1 MSQPK
6 VISTEILEQCALRF
20 NAHPSLGAFGVKLSF
35 PDAAR
40 VSILVDSVPLS
51 MRGGLGDDAVVNG
64 GVLSALC
71 DLLIGSTC
79 VLVDPVSRS
88 ATVQLSIRFERPL
101 RGQRI
106 VGEARVDRATGRL
119 VFASAEIGDGSGP
132 ACVRCQGIATLLGAH
147 LPEG

>member
-1 MSQPK
+1 MREPK
-6 VISTEILEQCALRF
+6 VISAEILEQYAQRW
-20 NAHPSLGAFGVKLSF
+20 NAHPSLGAFGVQLSF
-35 PDAAR
+35 PNAALVR
-40 VSILVDSVPLS
+40 IVVDSVPLS

-71 DLLIGSTC
+71 DLLIGCTC
-79 VLVDPVSRS
+79 ALVDPASRS

-101 RGQRI
+101 RGARI

-132 ACVRCQGIATLLGAH
+132 ACVRCQGIASLLGSSPA
-147 LPEG
+147 E

>member
-1 MSQPK
+1 MSEPK
-6 VISTEILEQCALRF
+6 VISSEVLAEYARRC
-20 NAHPSLGAFGVKLSF
+20 NAHPSLGAFGVTLSF
-35 PDAAR
+35 PDSAR
-40 VSILVDSVPLS
+40 ARIVVDSVPLS

-71 DLLIGSTC
+71 DLLIGCTC
-79 VLVDPVSRS
+79 ALVDPLARS

-101 RGQRI
+101 RGERI

-132 ACVRCQGIATLLGAH
+132 ASVRCQGIASLLGTR
-147 LPEG
+147 PVQ